1 MKWNCHS
8 RNWHP
13 KWYTEFNL
21 NYTKL
26 CNQLNYFEFY
36 PGVCLP
42 TLFTAYEQV
51 KCVRRIPMFS
61 TFVKSNC
68 IVCVQSTHT
77 SNSVMFIS
85 SSNKFYW
92 SKVKTRWLGR
102 GFWLL
107 AALIAVYWEWTF
119 RVRFVW
125 IIALKS
131 HEAVNQRHRTL
142 HTMIIYEIWH
152 SKLICAPSTQNNFAL
167 QAPIDAHTHTHTQ
180 SNRKQQTST
189 FPINLLTLTVNTNCH
204 ANSLARNQKFTV
216 LFRGIK
222 ELTHYITHICNR
234 IAISR

>member
-1 MKWNCHS
+1 MVYWIQFELHETLQSIKLFWILS
-8 RNWHP
+8 R
-13 KWYTEFNL
+13 
-21 NYTKL
+21 
-26 CNQLNYFEFY
+26 C
-36 PGVCLP
+36 VLP
-42 TLFTAYEQV
+42 MLFTAREQV

-167 QAPIDAHTHTHTQ
+167 QAPIDAHTHTH
-180 SNRKQQTST
+180 SDRQTDR
-189 FPINLLTLTVNTNCH
+189 PCRAKKN
-204 ANSLARNQKFTV
+204 
-216 LFRGIK
+216 
-222 ELTHYITHICNR
+222 E
-234 IAISR
+234 